1 MMPIPRTFRS
11 LSPDEP
17 SEWGK
22 GYFLGARERRE
33 EGGGLKKEGGEALS
47 RGQRRKL
54 RKHPAA
60 VVGAAVVGEV
70 VGVLVLGRKAGVQ
83 GELGVADEAAK
94 ACLKRHTLK
103 KGGKWCGGEGK
114 WCGGRGC

>member
-1 MMPIPRTFRS
+1 M
-11 LSPDEP
+11 
-17 SEWGK
+17 
-22 GYFLGARERRE
+22 
-33 EGGGLKKEGGEALS
+33 
-47 RGQRRKL
+47 
-54 RKHPAA
+54 
-60 VVGAAVVGEV
+60 
-70 VGVLVLGRKAGVQ
+70 GVLVLGRKAGVQ